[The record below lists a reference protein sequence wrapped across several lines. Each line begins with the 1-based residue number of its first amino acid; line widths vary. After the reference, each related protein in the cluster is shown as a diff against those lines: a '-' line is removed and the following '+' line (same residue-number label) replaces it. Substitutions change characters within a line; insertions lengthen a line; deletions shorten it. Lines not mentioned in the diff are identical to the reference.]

1 MSKLVMPRRTFIRG
15 AGVSIALPF
24 LEAMVPLNAMAQVP
38 TKPKI
43 RFLSIY
49 KPDGIVGGCLDEING
64 QFPDVL
70 SPLQKY
76 RSDASIMLRLENP
89 SYVDIGTH
97 YFGDGHAQAICRY
110 LTAEDCD
117 YRIANTNKR
126 SLDHIIGDMIG
137 KQPLYVAPDD
147 QSRKGPAFDLRY
159 FKNVSWVGPGAADK
173 LHTPQM
179 LFDKLFTAGGTP
191 VIDNTATV
199 VRARTYKKSL
209 LDFALG
215 EINRVVASVGAADK
229 AKLDEYF
236 TGLRKIET
244 QASAIA
250 PPPPTMACV
259 RTPLAI
265 PQRPADYYKALFP
278 PNAASHTYEE
288 WLPLMY
294 ELVYRAFQCDEQ
306 QLVTLQLG
314 DEVSNYCVDSISEHS
329 CHEISHYFGNLGG
342 ETKAQHIAVNKYHIQ
357 QLANLVEKLK
367 NNIEPDGKN
376 ILDKSM
382 ILYGIGMSDSQGHEM
397 IPNNLLIG
405 KASGHLNPQGKY
417 LATGGQ
423 RHGNLL
429 LKILQTMGSTRT
441 SFGNSTGV
449 FPGL

>member
-1 MSKLVMPRRTFIRG
+1 MSKGTMPRRTFIRG

-24 LEAMVPLNAMAQVP
+24 LEAMMPLNAMAQTAV
-38 TKPKI
+38 KPNI

-49 KPDGIVGGCLDEING
+49 KPDGIVGGTLDEVNG
-64 QFPDVL
+64 LFPDTF

-76 RSDASIMLRLENP
+76 RSDMSIMLRLQNP
-89 SYVDIGTH
+89 SFVDINTN

-110 LTAEDCD
+110 LTCDDLD
-117 YRIANTNKR
+117 YRIANTNSR

-137 KQPLYVAPDD
+137 RAPLFVAPDD

-179 LFDKLFTAGGTP
+179 LFNKLFAAGTVQP
-191 VIDNTATV
+191 VDNTATL
-199 VRARTYKKSL
+199 VRAQTYKKSL

-215 EINRVVASVGAADK
+215 EINRLVASVGTADK

-236 TGLRKIET
+236 TGLRKIES
-244 QASAIA
+244 QAAAIVQ
-250 PPPPTMACV
+250 PPQTMSCV
-259 RTPLAI
+259 RTPISI
-265 PQRPADYYKALFP
+265 PQRPPEYYKAIFP
-278 PNAASHTYEE
+278 PNDASHTYEE

-306 QLVTLQLG
+306 QIVTLQLG
-314 DEVSNYCVDSISEHS
+314 DEVSNYCVDSVSIHS
-329 CHEISHYFGNLGG
+329 CHETSHYLGNLGG
-342 ETKAQHIAVNKYHIQ
+342 ETRAQHIAINKYHIQ

-367 NNIEPDGKN
+367 TTIEPDGKN

-405 KASGHLNPQGKY
+405 KASGRLNPQGKY
-417 LATGGQ
+417 LPTDGQ
-423 RHGNLL
+423 RHANLL
-429 LKILQTMGSTRT
+429 VKILQTMGSTRT

-449 FPGL
+449 FPGV